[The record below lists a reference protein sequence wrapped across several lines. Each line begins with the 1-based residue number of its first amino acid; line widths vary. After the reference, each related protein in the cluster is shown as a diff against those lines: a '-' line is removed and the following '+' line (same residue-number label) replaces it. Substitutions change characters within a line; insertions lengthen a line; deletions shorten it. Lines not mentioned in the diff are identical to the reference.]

1 MQYKALRNHHHGCS
15 SFARA
20 GGSKKLD
27 RVVAEGKPA
36 RKPGM
41 LPRESASVTDW
52 EGTLETLVAV
62 IGGTCCVYGIL
73 RASAATTQNYRNGKE

>member
-1 MQYKALRNHHHGCS
+1 MI
-15 SFARA
+15 
-20 GGSKKLD
+20 LD
-27 RVVAEGKPA
+27 PVSWLIRF
-36 RKPGM
+36 RST
-41 LPRESASVTDW
+41 RASVTDW